1 MALKEK
7 MQQLRES
14 VPQAGKEAT
23 RDAPSTY
30 RINAINPAQNIED
43 QWAYIDTPYNYGS
56 RGPHQ
61 GVRKIRVGDELPQG
75 SVVSITAEG
84 IQVLPDFEGSE
95 EYVIPMGSSSYEP
108 PPGEKTEPEA
118 PTVKELIEEEK
129 GRRDYESTSD
139 HFLDLISSGQE
150 LVDENERTYDEHL
163 DHAFGEIEGLY
174 GPDALADAGDDEG
187 LTSSYDPEM
196 IGLGAD
202 TISPF
207 SNFNR
212 AAKRQRIGE
221 AIEGMQSG
229 SDLRTIES
237 IGPAK
242 RYSFEEIDFD
252 LPEPIESIEI

>member
-30 RINAINPAQNIED
+30 RINAINPAQDIDD
-43 QWAYIDTPYNYGS
+43 QWALIDTPHNYGS

-84 IQVLPDFEGSE
+84 IQVLPNFEGSE
-95 EYVIPMGSSSYEP
+95 EYVVPMGSSSYEP

-129 GRRDYESTSD
+129 GRREYERQEKE
-139 HFLDLISSGQE
+139 LDEYLDPEEPLYIGTQE
-150 LVDENERTYDEHL
+150 YFAEQTQ
-163 DHAFGEIEGLY
+163 
-174 GPDALADAGDDEG
+174 DALADAGDG
-187 LTSSYDPEM
+187 PEM
-196 IGLGAD
+196 IGLGVD

-212 AAKRQRIGE
+212 AAKRQRMGE
-221 AIEGMQSG
+221 AIEGVQSG
-229 SDLRTIES
+229 SDLRQYGPLKTFEPMKPIEV
-237 IGPAK
+237 
-242 RYSFEEIDFD
+242 DW
-252 LPEPIESIEI
+252 PEPLEPFDEEAIRRAAESL

>member
-95 EYVIPMGSSSYEP
+95 EYVIPMGGSSYEP

-118 PTVKELIEEEK
+118 PTVKELIEKEK
-129 GRRDYESTSD
+129 GRRDWEAAS
-139 HFLDLISSGQE
+139 
-150 LVDENERTYDEHL
+150 EHYT
-163 DHAFGEIEGLY
+163 EQTQ
-174 GPDALADAGDDEG
+174 DALADAGDYERVG
-187 LTSSYDPEM
+187 TSSDGKPIYRAPSTIDTL
-196 IGLGAD
+196 GLGAD
-202 TISPF
+202 TISSF
-207 SNFNR
+207 YNFNR
-212 AAKRQRIGE
+212 TAKRQRIGE
-221 AIEGMQSG
+221 AIEDVQGLKTF
-229 SDLRTIES
+229 DI
-237 IGPAK
+237 P
-242 RYSFEEIDFD
+242 EEIDFD
-252 LPEPIESIEI
+252 WPEEIDVDWPEEPFDEEAIRRAAESL

>member
-43 QWAYIDTPYNYGS
+43 QRAYIDTPYNYGS

-95 EYVIPMGSSSYEP
+95 EYVIPMGGSSYEP
-108 PPGEKTEPEA
+108 PPGEKTE
-118 PTVKELIEEEK
+118 KEK

-139 HFLDLISSGQE
+139 HVLDLILSGQE
-150 LVDENERTYDEHL
+150 LVDENERTYDEQL
-163 DHAFGEIEGLY
+163 DHAFGEIERLY
-174 GPDALADAGDDEG
+174 GPDVLADAGDDEG

-207 SNFNR
+207 SSYDR
-212 AAKRQRIGE
+212 EGRRQRIGE
-221 AIEGMQSG
+221 AIEDVQADPAM
-229 SDLRTIES
+229 RYF
-237 IGPAK
+237 GPADA
-242 RYSFEEIDFD
+242 YGSFEHM
-252 LPEPIESIEI
+252 EPIDDEPLEFLKLYPDDLEL

>member
-30 RINAINPAQNIED
+30 RINAINPAQDIDD
-43 QWAYIDTPYNYGS
+43 QWALIDTPHNYGS

-84 IQVLPDFEGSE
+84 IQVLPNFEGSE
-95 EYVIPMGSSSYEP
+95 EYVVPMGGSSYEP
-108 PPGEKTEPEA
+108 PPGEKAWPGGDFKSNYLDWFDEMIKQTMMTLNKGA
-118 PTVKELIEEEK
+118 PPASAGYPIA
-129 GRRDYESTSD
+129 S
-139 HFLDLISSGQE
+139 
-150 LVDENERTYDEHL
+150 EH
-163 DHAFGEIEGLY
+163 AAEQIR
-174 GPDALADAGDDEG
+174 DAGDDEG

-212 AAKRQRIGE
+212 AAKRQRMGE
-221 AIEGMQSG
+221 AIEDIQA
-229 SDLRTIES
+229 DPATRYF
-237 IGPAK
+237 GPADA
-242 RYSFEEIDFD
+242 YGSFEPMEPIEFD
-252 LPEPIESIEI
+252 WPEPIEPFDEETIRRAAESL